1 MINSMH
7 KLNNLTTNHQDN
19 NNQPEIDTVDI
30 NSIGLSLIRNI
41 KLLVSFSIAGFILA
55 GIKTITSKPVWQ
67 GEIQVVLESD
77 KNKFSGLNEIDSP
90 LLAALPSAGFGGE
103 KKLKTEVK
111 ILQSPSILMP
121 VYKYVKNEKEKLG
134 INVSRWSYKSWVK
147 NHLSINLEK
156 GTSVLD
162 LKYKDDLK
170 LIIVPVLNKISN
182 AYQEYSGRD
191 RAKGL
196 NQGIDYLENQKI
208 VLQSKSIKSMS
219 ELQKYAIK
227 HGLGNEDG
235 MPIPQNKKPKIDLS
249 SLNNSNLS
257 SNSSNNQALTNAIS
271 GDIITPNDSQY
282 SSNRYQYHFKKL
294 QGLEAQLIEKSA
306 YIKPS
311 SEYIKALKQ
320 RISSLRDSVS
330 RPTEILVN
338 YRDLKR
344 KALRDEA
351 VTEKIESQLVS
362 LKLEKARQTN
372 PWELITTPT
381 LIEKPISPNKKFDL
395 ALGLLI
401 GTLLG
406 IFASLYKD
414 ERKGIVYEFNL
425 LKDLIPFN
433 LLKTLPIK
441 SKDNWQDIIYLIS
454 TKINSTNSL
463 GIINLG
469 ENYIE
474 EINFISENLKKFLPN
489 TNIIVSNNY
498 KEINDCDVKII
509 VGYTNYIKKR
519 DLYSF
524 KEDFN
529 IIDKSTILGW
539 LYIE

>member
-282 SSNRYQYHFKKL
+282 SSNR
-294 QGLEAQLIEKSA
+294 
-306 YIKPS
+306 
-311 SEYIKALKQ
+311 
-320 RISSLRDSVS
+320 
-330 RPTEILVN
+330 
-338 YRDLKR
+338 
-344 KALRDEA
+344 
-351 VTEKIESQLVS
+351 
-362 LKLEKARQTN
+362 
-372 PWELITTPT
+372 
-381 LIEKPISPNKKFDL
+381 
-395 ALGLLI
+395 
-401 GTLLG
+401 
-406 IFASLYKD
+406 
-414 ERKGIVYEFNL
+414 
-425 LKDLIPFN
+425 
-433 LLKTLPIK
+433 
-441 SKDNWQDIIYLIS
+441 
-454 TKINSTNSL
+454 
-463 GIINLG
+463 
-469 ENYIE
+469 
-474 EINFISENLKKFLPN
+474 
-489 TNIIVSNNY
+489 
-498 KEINDCDVKII
+498 
-509 VGYTNYIKKR
+509 
-519 DLYSF
+519 
-524 KEDFN
+524 
-529 IIDKSTILGW
+529 
-539 LYIE
+539 